1 MPGFMSATQAME
13 EAVQDLVTHQSAIAA
28 GTQATIEALFRRF
41 DPVAIETDHSQLSMG
56 EKVSK
61 TIHHARL
68 WGVYLA
74 QYRQIRDEVKDSF
87 FKRLG
92 AEFQDAYN
100 KEYGRDR
107 GEDV

>member
-1 MPGFMSATQAME
+1 MPDIDQLLATIAEGIRMMD
-13 EAVQDLVTHQSAIAA
+13 EAAHRLNIQ
-28 GTQATIEALFRRF
+28 QATIEALFRRF
-41 DPVAIETDHSQLSMG
+41 DPVAIEADHPQLSMG